1 MQAFHLY
8 VLLGKKI
15 FPDIARQKTA
25 ALLDQFQPGL
35 VSRLMNYEVVEGKKR
50 TITGFP
56 PVQFAHNQDGFS
68 LVGFGETGSAL
79 LADISAPL
87 ATAWSDHLDVP
98 VKLDSKVIGCSID
111 PRPYMLT
118 YQVPRMVVQKR
129 AEHLKT
135 LGDAST
141 GKTFLESLFL
151 NSLRRQADFLG
162 LKLPEGVKV
171 NFIGAKGEFA
181 AKNGDGNPACL
192 GLRGATFETNLRLG
206 GLWAVGRLLSKGYG
220 LINADMQL
228 GGLDVRDSHAL
239 SQ

>member
-98 VKLDSKVIGCSID
+98 VKLDSKVVQLQLG
-111 PRPYMLT
+111 ME
-118 YQVPRMVVQKR
+118 QVKSVSKVVQLQLVMKQD
-129 AEHLKT
+129 KP
-135 LGDAST
+135 D
-141 GKTFLESLFL
+141 KINIVSLL
-151 NSLRRQADFLG
+151 VIML
-162 LKLPEGVKV
+162 VKPDKV
-171 NFIGAKGEFA
+171 IK
-181 AKNGDGNPACL
+181 
-192 GLRGATFETNLRLG
+192 
-206 GLWAVGRLLSKGYG
+206 V
-220 LINADMQL
+220 
-228 GGLDVRDSHAL
+228 
-239 SQ
+239 